1 MNVTLPVS
9 PISRKILISEYGAE
23 PIRFP
28 SRSPVFQILSYK
40 PDQPDRNLIR
50 LSELITS
57 SVEIE
62 VHSRLGHRLKKYG
75 HQIGY
80 HLYIFH
86 LNSMMEFIWGSVL
99 VGGEAKK
106 ALYRY
111 YAINNISDDDYQID
125 SAYRRY
131 QRWLDDKRREI
142 KEKREKDSLYLSPT
156 VTRKVRVFQPPIPLE
171 EIQVFTAKFLFHN
184 PTFLY
189 TWKWEI
195 RSTIIT
201 QLNYFL
207 SYQLCGVTQKRIAQ
221 HYGKTRSA
229 VSHSIC
235 NFTKQLTRKKVLYQR
250 LKKAVKEEFDRDLVF

>member
-9 PISRKILISEYGAE
+9 PLSRKILISEFGDE

-28 SRSPVFQILSYK
+28 SRSPVFQILSYR

-62 VHSRLGHRLKKYG
+62 VHTRLSHRIKKYG

-80 HLYIFH
+80 NLYTFH
-86 LNSMMEFIWGSVL
+86 LNSMMEFIWGAVL

-106 ALYRY
+106 ALYQY
-111 YAINNISDDDYQID
+111 YAINNITDDDYQID

-131 QRWLDDKRREI
+131 QRWLDDQRREI
-142 KEKREKDSLYLSPT
+142 KEKRHNELLFLSPT
-156 VTRKVRVFQPPIPLE
+156 VTGKATKCHVPVDLNEVPI
-171 EIQVFTAKFLFHN
+171 FTAKFLFHN
-184 PTFLY
+184 PAFLF
-189 TWKWEI
+189 TWNWQI
-195 RSTIIT
+195 RSTIII

-207 SYQLCGVTQKRIAQ
+207 SYKLCGVTQKRIAN
-221 HYGKTRSA
+221 HYGTTRQNITK
-229 VSHSIC
+229 SIQK
-235 NFTKQLTRKKVLYQR
+235 FTAYLSCKKVLYQR
-250 LKKAVKEEFDRDLVF
+250 LKKAVKEEFDRDLVL